1 MNSNDIHEG
10 LTQSWEVLTGVFDDE
25 RSKIIRYA
33 SFLLL
38 FLGMVWAGFNYFQ
51 AERIANLE
59 EEIEY
64 DNSSEIAS
72 QNETYNKL
80 IELAQTVGTMRRGG
94 EAIAASIGGV
104 SAMPFNIAGYNE
116 MGLED
121 LDSPVIPQFDVIPD
135 SAPASQKAE
144 EQEPQRENIVVR
156 ALMLSSK
163 NKYAVIDY
171 AQERGHVIRQGEQ
184 LPGGTGRV
192 VRITKDGITV
202 RPTGSKKELTYTV
215 VNMQTAKSR

>member
-1 MNSNDIHEG
+1 MNTTDIHEG

-38 FLGMVWAGFNYFQ
+38 FLGMVWAGLNYFQ
-51 AERIANLE
+51 AEHIANLE

-64 DNSSEIAS
+64 ETPREVAA
-72 QNETYNKL
+72 QNEAYERLVN
-80 IELAQTVGTMRRGG
+80 LANTVGTMRRGG

-104 SAMPFNIAGYNE
+104 NAMPFNIAGYNE

-121 LDSPVIPQFDVIPD
+121 LDSPVMPQFDAVPS
-135 SAPASQKAE
+135 SAPASQTAQ

-156 ALMLSSK
+156 ALMLSKK
-163 NKYAVIDY
+163 NRYAVIDY

-215 VNMQTAKSR
+215 VNMPTPKSR

>member
-1 MNSNDIHEG
+1 MNTNDIHEG

-25 RSKIIRYA
+25 RSKIIRYS

-38 FLGMVWAGFNYFQ
+38 FLGMVWAGLNYFQ
-51 AERIANLE
+51 AEHISNLE

-64 DNSSEIAS
+64 ETPREVTA
-72 QNETYNKL
+72 QNEAYEKL
-80 IELAQTVGTMRRGG
+80 VNLANTVGTMRRGG

-121 LDSPVIPQFDVIPD
+121 LDSPVMPQLDVIPS

-144 EQEPQRENIVVR
+144 EPEPQRENIVVR
-156 ALMLSSK
+156 ALMLSKK
-163 NKYAVIDY
+163 NRYAVIDY
-171 AQERGHVIRQGEQ
+171 AAERGYVIHQGQE

-192 VRITKDGITV
+192 VRINKDGITV

-215 VNMQTAKSR
+215 VGMKTAKSR

>member
-1 MNSNDIHEG
+1 MNVNTNDIHEG

-33 SFLLL
+33 SFFLL
-38 FLGMVWAGFNYFQ
+38 FMGMIWAGLNYFQ
-51 AERIANLE
+51 AEHIANLE
-59 EEIEY
+59 EDIEY
-64 DNSSEIAS
+64 ETPREVTA
-72 QNETYNKL
+72 QNETYTKL
-80 IELAQTVGTMRRGG
+80 VDLAKTVGTMRRGG

-121 LDSPVIPQFDVIPD
+121 LDSPVVPQFDVVPS

-144 EQEPQRENIVVR
+144 EPEPTRENLVVR
-156 ALMLSSK
+156 ALMLSRK
-163 NKYAVIDY
+163 HKYAVIDY
-171 AQERGHVIRQGEQ
+171 AQKRGHVIRQGQE

-192 VRITKDGITV
+192 VRISKDGITV
-202 RPTGSKKELTYTV
+202 RPTGSKKEIVYAL
-215 VNMQTAKSR
+215 K